1 MAIQPVLTGFEHLR
15 SLKWACWSENLS
27 DAQIEDIFWNN
38 AAGLFGVR

>member
-38 AAGLFGVR
+38 ATGLFGVR